1 MIEELGGVIFYII
14 ALANHHNIDMNC
26 ETPERTLIHS
36 MTDETLRIPSRNY
49 KVVQKTVL
57 SAGFQVSRQFTHVR
71 PLMSNQGPWPKWNN
85 INMLANTKYNVIDF
99 LCFELNA
106 KFIRNIWR

>member
-14 ALANHHNIDMNC
+14 ALANHHNIDMNY

-36 MTDETLRIPSRNY
+36 MTDETLLIPSRNY

-57 SAGFQVSRQFTHVR
+57 SAGFQASRQFTHVR
-71 PLMSNQGPWPKWNN
+71 PLMPNQGPWPK
-85 INMLANTKYNVIDF
+85 
-99 LCFELNA
+99 
-106 KFIRNIWR
+106 